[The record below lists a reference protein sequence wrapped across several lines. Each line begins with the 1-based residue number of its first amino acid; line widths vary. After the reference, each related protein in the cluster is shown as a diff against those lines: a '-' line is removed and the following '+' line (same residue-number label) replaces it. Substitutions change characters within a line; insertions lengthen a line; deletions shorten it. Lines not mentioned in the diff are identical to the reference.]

1 MSPLVSHQYFTSCT
15 DPGWSASGSTNSYYP
30 KLNTSIFCTSGS
42 SRNKQNF
49 SGPITGPTG
58 GDSIY
63 YYATAAYAEL
73 VYDSSDCPNGI
84 EKVSFSY
91 HMNGLYHGYTDK
103 RYDGVIYSGPLSVVA
118 SSVVWSKR
126 GDQGQ
131 SETAWNAADVH
142 LDGASSFKF
151 VFQFGT
157 AYAPMVE
164 AIGNVAVKCRNPIA
178 TALDY
183 IVAHNAK
190 RALHQNTPDLVYDAT
205 LAAGAQA
212 HADTCPMIHSTDD
225 TRSGA
230 GENLHWSGASG
241 PTVPVSYADVV
252 GDWYAEIGNYLW
264 PATATG
270 AVSNGS
276 VVGHFTQVV
285 WKGTTK
291 VGCGYNTVCH
301 NVFASD
307 GLTNN
312 AVVCWYSPAGNTQ
325 TQYVD
330 NVMPLKTPTPTPTGG
345 SR

>member
-1 MSPLVSHQYFTSCT
+1 M
-15 DPGWSASGSTNSYYP
+15 
-30 KLNTSIFCTSGS
+30 
-42 SRNKQNF
+42 
-49 SGPITGPTG
+49 G

-73 VYDSSDCPNGI
+73 VYEGSDCSDGI

-103 RYDGVIYSGPLSVVA
+103 RDDGVIYSGPLSVVA

-183 IVAHNAK
+183 IDAHNAK
-190 RALHQNTPDLVYDAT
+190 RALHQNTPDVVYDAT

-212 HADTCPMIHSTDD
+212 YANTCPMV
-225 TRSGA
+225 R
-230 GENLHWSGASG
+230 
-241 PTVPVSYADVV
+241 
-252 GDWYAEIGNYLW
+252 
-264 PATATG
+264 
-270 AVSNGS
+270 
-276 VVGHFTQVV
+276 
-285 WKGTTK
+285 
-291 VGCGYNTVCH
+291 
-301 NVFASD
+301 
-307 GLTNN
+307 
-312 AVVCWYSPAGNTQ
+312 SPASFIQLVLLASTH
-325 TQYVD
+325 TL
-330 NVMPLKTPTPTPTGG
+330 PLPLPLCHSPCYSASTPACFQLILSMAFGADSFHRRHAQRRGREPALEWRFWPDSACQLHRRGG
-345 SR
+345 RLVC